1 MCGIVGY
8 IGTQAATEILL
19 AGLEKLEYRGYDSAG
34 IATVLEGEV
43 HCVRA
48 KGKLHNLREKL
59 EAVVNPACVGIG
71 HTRWATHGKP
81 EEYNAHP
88 HMDTARRIAVVQNGI
103 IENYRELR
111 EELKQRGHEFRS
123 DTDTEVIPHLIADLM
138 AQQADSSTSNTQQF
152 PFLEA
157 VKQAVGKSDSDTEVI
172 PNLVTELMTQQV
184 HASASNGQQFPFIEA
199 VRSAVNKA
207 GTETERIPQ
216 LIADLMAQQVP
227 PPASGNHDSRL
238 LEAVRQ
244 AVNKLQ
250 GAFAIAVISAD
261 YPDELIVARQQAPL
275 TIGFGQ
281 GEFFCASDT
290 PALVPYTR
298 AVLTLENG
306 ELARLTPT
314 GVEVYSFA
322 GDRLKKTPRT
332 LSWNPVLVEKQGFKH
347 FMLKEIYEQPGVVR
361 ACLEA
366 YFDSD
371 WNPGASQSPIKLD
384 LPDSLY
390 ENLEHVQILACGTS
404 WHAALV
410 GKYLLEQLAGIPT
423 MVQYAS
429 EFRYAPAP
437 LTANTLTIGVT
448 QSGETADTLAALEME
463 KRRRYGK
470 SAEYQPRLLGIT
482 NRRESSLAHL
492 VPNIIETHAG
502 IEIGVAATKT
512 FVAQLMA
519 FYCLALDLA
528 YRRSMLSASRLEE
541 LLVGLRQLPALVE
554 IILESQEKYIEQLT
568 HTFAETKDFIFLG
581 RGINF
586 PIALEGALKLKEI
599 SYIHAEGYPAGE
611 MKHGPI
617 ALLDAKVPVVAIAM
631 PGSVYEKVLSNAQE
645 AKARDARLIGVTP
658 LSDREA
664 ADTFD
669 DLIPVPS
676 VEELLS
682 PILTVIPLQ
691 LLAYHIAAR
700 RGLDVDQPRNLAKSV
715 TVE

>member
-8 IGTQAATEILL
+8 IGTQTATGILL

-34 IATVLEGEV
+34 IATVLEAEI

-59 EAVVNPACVGIG
+59 ERIENPAQIGIG

-88 HMDTARRIAVVQNGI
+88 HMDTARRVAVVQNGI

-111 EELKQRGHEFRS
+111 EELKQLGHEFRS
-123 DTDTEVIPHLIADLM
+123 DTDTEVIPHLIA
-138 AQQADSSTSNTQQF
+138 QF
-152 PFLEA
+152 LSISASPFLEA
-157 VKQAVGKSDSDTEVI
+157 V
-172 PNLVTELMTQQV
+172 
-184 HASASNGQQFPFIEA
+184 
-199 VRSAVNKA
+199 
-207 GTETERIPQ
+207 
-216 LIADLMAQQVP
+216 
-227 PPASGNHDSRL
+227 
-238 LEAVRQ
+238 RQ
-244 AVNKLQ
+244 TVNKLE

-290 PALVPYTR
+290 PAIVPHTC
-298 AVLTLENG
+298 AVLPLENR
-306 ELARLTPT
+306 ELARLTPL
-314 GVEVYSFA
+314 GVEVYNFA
-322 GDRLKKTPRT
+322 GDRLKKHPRT
-332 LSWNPVLVEKQGFKH
+332 LNWNPILVEKQGFKH

-366 YFDSD
+366 YINSD
-371 WNPGASQSPIKLD
+371 WHPAKAVAQMPIRLG
-384 LPDSLY
+384 LPAQLY
-390 ENLEHVQILACGTS
+390 ADLEHIQIVACGTS
-404 WHAALV
+404 WHAGLV

-423 MVQYAS
+423 IVQYAS
-429 EFRYAPAP
+429 EFRYAPSP
-437 LTANTLTIGVT
+437 LMPNTLTIGVT
-448 QSGETADTLAALEME
+448 QSGETADTIAALAME
-463 KRRRYGK
+463 KERR
-470 SAEYQPRLLGIT
+470 SSQLPMFQPRLLGIT
-482 NRRESSLAHL
+482 NRPESTLAQM
-492 VPNIIETHAG
+492 VPYIINTHAG

-512 FVAQLMA
+512 FVAQVMV

-528 YRRSMLSASRLEE
+528 YLRQTVSLERLEQIIT
-541 LLVGLRQLPALVE
+541 GLRQLPAE
-554 IILESQEKYIEQLT
+554 IELILESQERYIQQLV
-568 HTFAETKDFIFLG
+568 HDFAETQDFIFVG

-599 SYIHAEGYPAGE
+599 SYIHAEGYAAGE

-645 AKARDARLIGVTP
+645 AKARDSRLIGVTP
-658 LSDREA
+658 MHNPEA
-664 ADTFD
+664 AEIFD
-669 DLIPVPS
+669 DLIPVP
-676 VEELLS
+676 VVDELLS

-691 LLAYHIAAR
+691 LLAYHIAAH